1 MDNKSDEQFLILQ
14 STIEVNKQ
22 ETDEKI
28 AKLIEDLKEMITSTI
43 TSMMDQTNSL

>member
-28 AKLIEDLKEMITSTI
+28 AKLTEDLKEMITSTI